1 VPWDIHIVGEAWR
14 ALLLL
19 PPPEVDFF
27 FCLFFMGIYLFFV
40 GLYTRGFHR
49 RATHAPENEERKKK
63 NERNSFFLTL

>member
-1 VPWDIHIVGEAWR
+1 MFVHLLIQTVDVKKKQEGVPWDIHIVGEAWR

-40 GLYTRGFHR
+40 
-49 RATHAPENEERKKK
+49 A
-63 NERNSFFLTL
+63 